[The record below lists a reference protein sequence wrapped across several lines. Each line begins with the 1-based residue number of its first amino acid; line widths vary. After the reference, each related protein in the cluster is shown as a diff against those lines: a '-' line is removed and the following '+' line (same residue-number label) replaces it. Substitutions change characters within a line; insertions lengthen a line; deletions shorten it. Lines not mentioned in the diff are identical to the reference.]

1 MNCDILEYSKL
12 FYKGVIKMPYTIKMP
27 EYVNDFHC
35 IGAAC
40 ELDCCQSWDILWYKS
55 EVDKLKSADCSAGLS
70 ELIDKS
76 FEQAKNDK
84 LFMITLGEDGD
95 CPFHDKSDRLCMI
108 QKELGEEYLSLTCRT
123 FPQTGVI
130 NNKTV
135 CKYRSLGCP
144 AVYDLITASA
154 DACDIFVSA
163 NRPESFD
170 ERGYFTDKVD
180 DVKKNPS
187 LKHRNILFDF
197 FYSILS
203 DKKNDIKTSLI
214 LGGLAAS
221 KLSEFEKKSPA
232 RIPEV
237 IKALAPQIKN
247 PDIAK
252 SLREIKPNYLIKL
265 GVVQSLFDNLS
276 VGKNL
281 RELTSSLRDYK
292 PDGTSSVNIER
303 YIESAEKFYSCFEKD
318 SFAIGNLVKSLYLDM
333 RMPYNDRSD
342 NIFANYAYFA
352 VVTSSLEF
360 LGAAAAA
367 KSDDKQ
373 EIRQLFKSAVC
384 AVARP
389 LCHNMETKN
398 VIIDYLKKAG
408 CYSLAH
414 IALIIN

>member
-1 MNCDILEYSKL
+1 
-12 FYKGVIKMPYTIKMP
+12 MPYTIKMP
-27 EYVNDFHC
+27 EYASDFHC
-35 IGAAC
+35 IGGAC
-40 ELDCCQSWDILWYKS
+40 ELDCCRGWDILWYKS
-55 EVDKLKSADCSAGLS
+55 EIDKLKSAKCSAELS

-76 FEQAKNDK
+76 FEQTKNVDI
-84 LFMITLGEDGD
+84 FMITLGEDGD

-108 QKELGEEYLSLTCRT
+108 QKELGEEYLSRTCRI
-123 FPQTGVI
+123 FPMTGTV
-130 NNKTV
+130 NNNVV
-135 CKYRSLGCP
+135 CKFRSLGCP
-144 AVYDLITASA
+144 AVYDLVTSSA

-163 NRPESFD
+163 NKPESFD
-170 ERGYFTDKVD
+170 ERGFFTDKVS

-187 LKHRNILFDF
+187 LKYRNILFDF

-203 DKKNDIKTSLI
+203 DKKSDIKTSLI

-237 IKALAPQIKN
+237 IKALTPQIKN
-247 PDIAK
+247 PAVAK

-265 GVVQSLFDNLS
+265 GVVQSLFDNLL
-276 VGKNL
+276 VGERLKG
-281 RELTSSLRDYK
+281 LTSSLREYK

-303 YIESAEKFYSCFEKD
+303 YIESAERFYNCFDKD
-318 SFAIGNLVKSLYLDM
+318 SFALGNIVKTIYLDI
-333 RMPYNDRSD
+333 RMPFNDSED

-367 KSDDKQ
+367 KTDDEQ
-373 EIRQLFKSAVC
+373 EIRRMFKNAVC
-384 AVARP
+384 KVARP
-389 LCHNMETKN
+389 LCHNVKTKN
-398 VIIDYLKKAG
+398 IIIDYLQNAG